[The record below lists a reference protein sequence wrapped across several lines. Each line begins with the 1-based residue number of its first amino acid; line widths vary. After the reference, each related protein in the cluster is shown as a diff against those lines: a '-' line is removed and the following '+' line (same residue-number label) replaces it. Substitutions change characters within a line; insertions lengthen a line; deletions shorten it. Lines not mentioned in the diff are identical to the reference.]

1 MIPEQ
6 DVGDGPNLM
15 MYYIDPH
22 IHMVS
27 RITDDYVRM
36 ARAGCVAV
44 SEPAFWAGFDR
55 GSAAAF
61 ADYFR
66 LLTEYEP
73 TRAAQYGVHH
83 MCWLC
88 INAKEAENVSL
99 SREVISIIPEF
110 LDRPGVLGIGE
121 IGLNKNTKNEVTIF
135 EEQVDLAMRTDE
147 LILVHTPHLQDKYK
161 GTRMI
166 LDILTADSRVRS
178 ERVLIDHVE
187 EHTIKH
193 ALDAGF
199 WVGMTLYPITKCT
212 PERAVDMIER
222 YGTER
227 IMANSAGDWGPSNPM
242 NMPDFIRAL
251 RARGHDTMTIQRIAY
266 ENPLRFMMQ
275 ARRFN
280 FTPPLPARSAS
291 PRKNGE

>member
-1 MIPEQ
+1 
-6 DVGDGPNLM
+6 
-15 MYYIDPH
+15 
-22 IHMVS
+22 MVS

-61 ADYFR
+61 RDYFR
-66 LLTEYEP
+66 QLTDFEP
-73 TRAAQYGVHH
+73 KRAAQYDIHH

-99 SREVISIIPEF
+99 SREVLSIIPDF
-110 LDRPGVLGIGE
+110 IDQPGVLGIGE

-135 EEQVDLAMRTDE
+135 EEQVELAMKTDE
-147 LILVHTPHLQDKYK
+147 LILVHTPHLADKYK

-166 LDILTADSRVRS
+166 IDILTGDSRVKP

-187 EHTIKH
+187 EHTIGP

-199 WVGMTLYPITKCT
+199 WVGMTLYPVTKCT
-212 PERAVDMIER
+212 PARAVDLIER
-222 YGTER
+222 FGTDR
-227 IMANSAGDWGPSNPM
+227 IMPNSAGDWGPSNPM
-242 NMPDFIRAL
+242 NMPDFIRTL
-251 RARGHDTMTIQRIAY
+251 GDRGHDATAIHKIVY
-266 ENPLRFMMQ
+266 ENPLRFMSQ
-275 ARRFN
+275 AKRFD
-280 FTPPLPARSAS
+280 FKPPIPLRT
-291 PRKNGE
+291 NGE